1 MTLQSRRR
9 FKDETGN
16 SYGKLTVLR
25 FERMWG
31 EQPFFACRCDCG
43 KEVSIRGANLRSGNT
58 RSCGCSRSPFRV
70 DSEPAAELAGR
81 YPLRLLRSR
90 ISFSEYEILAERL
103 TFHPPTRPRRSF
115 AARALLLQAL
125 YSVRSERLLM
135 EQLDYN
141 LLFRWFVGLNMD
153 DAIWDVTVFTKN
165 RERLLDG
172 DIAEAFFQAVLQQAR
187 ERRLLSDEHFTV
199 DGTLLEAWA
208 SVKSYQRK
216 DAKNTVPP
224 DDPGNATV
232 DFHGEKRSN
241 QTHAS
246 KTDPDAKMARKGKGK
261 EAKLSYNGNLLVENR
276 NGLIVN
282 TEVFEANGT
291 AERDAALVMLEQIP
305 GTRQV
310 TVGGDKGYDTADFV
324 AECRNMKVT
333 PHVAQ
338 NLERPGGS
346 AIDART
352 TQHPGYAIS
361 QRKRKRIEECFGW
374 LKTIALLRKVR
385 HRGVLKVG
393 WVFTFAAA
401 AYNLV
406 RLRNLAR
413 HAT

>member
-1 MTLQSRRR
+1 MRG
-9 FKDETGN
+9 KDEQQLDVF
-16 SYGKLTVLR
+16 SYISP
-25 FERMWG
+25 
-31 EQPFFACRCDCG
+31 EQRVPQDHP
-43 KEVSIRGANLRSGNT
+43 LRSLRAMADEALQQLQPRFNRLYAKT
-58 RSCGCSRSPFRV
+58 
-70 DSEPAAELAGR
+70 GR
-81 YPLRLLRSR
+81 PSIAPEKLL
-90 ISFSEYEILAERL
+90 
-103 TFHPPTRPRRSF
+103 
-115 AARALLLQAL
+115 RALLLQAL
-125 YSVRSERLLM
+125 YSVRSERMLM

-187 ERRLLSDEHFTV
+187 QRSLLSDEHFTV

-216 DAKNTVPP
+216 DAKNPVPP

-246 KTDPDAKMARKGKGK
+246 NTDPDAKMARKGKGK

-305 GTRQV
+305 GTKQV
-310 TVGGDKGYDTADFV
+310 TVGGDKAYDTADFV
-324 AECRNMKVT
+324 AECRNLKVT

-352 TQHPGYAIS
+352 TQHVGYAIS
-361 QRKRKRIEECFGW
+361 QRKRKRIEECRSK
-374 LKTIALLRKVR
+374 LCSRARKTSAGHSGCGQNSSLRHTIVEHGENLSR
-385 HRGVLKVG
+385 IIP
-393 WVFTFAAA
+393 FSAAC
-401 AYNLV
+401 
-406 RLRNLAR
+406 
-413 HAT
+413 

>member
-1 MTLQSRRR
+1 MRGRDEQQLDVFSYISPEQRVPLDHPVRSVRAMT
-9 FKDETGN
+9 DEA
-16 SYGKLTVLR
+16 LR
-25 FERMWG
+25 
-31 EQPFFACRCDCG
+31 Q
-43 KEVSIRGANLRSGNT
+43 L
-58 RSCGCSRSPFRV
+58 
-70 DSEPAAELAGR
+70 
-81 YPLRLLRSR
+81 
-90 ISFSEYEILAERL
+90 
-103 TFHPPTRPRRSF
+103 RPRFNSLYAKTGRPSI
-115 AARALLLQAL
+115 APEKLLRALLLQAL
-125 YSVRSERLLM
+125 YSVRSERMLM

-153 DAIWDVTVFTKN
+153 DSVWDVTVFTKN
-165 RERLLDG
+165 RERLLEG

-187 ERRLLSDEHFTV
+187 ERSLLSDEHFTV

-216 DAKNTVPP
+216 DGRPMAPP

-241 QTHAS
+241 ETHES
-246 KTDPDAKMARKGKGK
+246 KTDPEAKMARKGKGK

-282 TEVFEANGT
+282 TEGFEANGT

-305 GTRQV
+305 GAKQV
-310 TVGGDKGYDTADFV
+310 TVGGDKAYDTADFV
-324 AECRNMKVT
+324 AECRNLKVT

-352 TQHPGYAIS
+352 TQHVGYAIS

-385 HRGVLKVG
+385 HRGIFKVG
-393 WVFTFAAA
+393 WNFTFAAA
-401 AYNLV
+401 AYNLI
-406 RLRNLAR
+406 RMRNLAIQ
-413 HAT
+413 AT